1 LNKDVKTRLVNF
13 LLMLAKEEGDTEDG
27 DAYKIHNFLTH
38 EDIAQ
43 LIGSSRQTVTTML
56 NELETSGLVSV
67 SRQSIKVPSVKNLQ
81 KSLTVV

>member
-1 LNKDVKTRLVNF
+1 
-13 LLMLAKEEGDTEDG
+13 MLAKEEGDSEDG
-27 DAYKIHNFLTH
+27 DTYNIQNFLTH

-67 SRQSIKVPSVKNLQ
+67 TRQSIKVPSVKDLQ
-81 KSLTVV
+81 KSLSVV